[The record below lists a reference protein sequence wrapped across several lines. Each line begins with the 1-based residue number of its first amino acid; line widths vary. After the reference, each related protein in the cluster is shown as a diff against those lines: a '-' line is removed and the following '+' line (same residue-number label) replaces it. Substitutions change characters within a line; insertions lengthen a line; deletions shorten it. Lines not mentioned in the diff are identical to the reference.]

1 MKRNKPSH
9 LESFQFVLIRASV
22 IISVNIRRT
31 TEKILS
37 LKIIVKKLISHHSG
51 SKQETF
57 SRFNGVI
64 TEDIQ
69 MIHKTLKISEPITF
83 QTPISYLFLIIAA
96 SVAAISGR
104 LVPAAT
110 IVAPIAHSDTQAC
123 SAI

>member
-1 MKRNKPSH
+1 MKRNNPSH

-37 LKIIVKKLISHHSG
+37 LKSIVKKLISHHSG
-51 SKQETF
+51 NKQEGL
-57 SRFNGVI
+57 RFNGVI
-64 TEDIQ
+64 TEEIQ
-69 MIHKTLKISEPITF
+69 IIHKTLKISEPITF

-123 SAI
+123 CAI